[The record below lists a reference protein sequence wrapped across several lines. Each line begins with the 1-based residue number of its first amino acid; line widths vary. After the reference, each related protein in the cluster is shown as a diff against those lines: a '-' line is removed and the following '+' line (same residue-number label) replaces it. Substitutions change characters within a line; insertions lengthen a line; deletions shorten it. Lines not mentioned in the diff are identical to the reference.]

1 MAAADSVTPTVTYL
15 SSVDEAVALLEKSCD
30 RRFLHAIVASDYRF
44 LYRGFSSSSNNNTPL
59 KQPLVTTEPCDLLS
73 PETYGSDDAVTF
85 FRKLDEEILTD
96 KEPIRPR
103 NGHLGVTTP
112 SLAAEWGTPVSVW
125 PLGDNVHF
133 AWFRSG
139 GAFYPRQGGNVA
151 SVSRSDIIVDG
162 INCGE
167 VSLEDALSRDET
179 EIMFSGETPFLAVP
193 LALEDQLREGLK
205 NAFII

>member
-1 MAAADSVTPTVTYL
+1 M
-15 SSVDEAVALLEKSCD
+15 
-30 RRFLHAIVASDYRF
+30 ASDYRF
-44 LYRGFSSSSNNNTPL
+44 LYRGFSSSSDSAPL
-59 KQPLVTTEPCDLLS
+59 KQPLVITEPCDLLS
-73 PETYGSDDAVTF
+73 PDTYGSNDAATF
-85 FRKLDEEILTD
+85 FQKLDEEILTD
-96 KEPIRPR
+96 KEPVRPR

-125 PLGDNVHF
+125 PLGETVHF

-139 GAFYPRQGGNVA
+139 GAFYPRQD

-167 VSLEDALSRDET
+167 VSLEDALRREET

-193 LALEDQLREGLK
+193 LVLEDQLREGLK
-205 NAFII
+205 KAFII